1 MLSPLDILGSE
12 GSIARRLERYEQRS
26 EQLAMSEKVN
36 EAFLAKRHLAVEAGT
51 GVGKSFAYL
60 VPAILQTAE
69 IQTEKP
75 EHSDE
80 DEDPFYGDQPA
91 HSTPPGGTF
100 GGEIVP
106 RAVISTHTI
115 SLQEQLI
122 EKDIPFLRSVLPI
135 EFSAVLV
142 KGRSNYLCRRRLR
155 NTLQKRTALIEDRQ
169 QRELERLAEWSSKT
183 ADGSKSD
190 LNPEPAWDV
199 WNEVCCES
207 GNCLGRACTNY
218 KDCFYAKARRRI
230 ANAQL
235 VIVNHAIL
243 FSDLA
248 IRMQGGS
255 ILPPYSL
262 LVFDE
267 AHTMEQV
274 AADHLGLSVTQGQ
287 IEYNLNRLYNDRTEK
302 GLLSGRSDVDKKLTE
317 AAKLGV
323 DEARYRAELFF
334 QDILAWL
341 QKRPGN
347 NGRVREPGIVN
358 NGLTESLRSLTDKL
372 REVIEKTKN
381 PEERQE
387 LRSARDRVLV
397 LADGVNTW
405 LRQGL
410 EDESVYWLEEH
421 RSARGISRVTI
432 NATPL
437 DVGPILREQLFEK
450 IPSVVMT
457 SATLA
462 TSHLAGTPAPPHLA
476 GTPASPTKRAGVPA
490 KKGND
495 PFSFFK
501 GRIGLTA
508 LETLQLGSP
517 FDFEKQAT
525 LVIVKGGPSPTDRDE
540 VLRPHYTAMLKRYIA
555 ETNGGAFVLFTSYQL
570 LKRLASDLTPW
581 LAERNL
587 PLFVHGSGMPR
598 SEMVRRFKE
607 STDAVLFGTD
617 SFWQGVDV
625 PGNAL
630 RNVIITKLPFL
641 VPNQPVVE
649 AKIEA
654 IQTRGG
660 VPFREFQLPQAI
672 LKFKQG
678 FGRLI
683 RTRSDTGLV
692 VVLDSRIQTQSY
704 GRQFVESLPKCSIRV
719 DTVSSSDPLAF

>member
-1 MLSPLDILGSE
+1 MLSLHEILGPD
-12 GSIARRLERYEQRS
+12 GSIARRLERYEKRCQQF
-26 EQLAMSEKVN
+26 EMAEKTN
-36 EAFLAKRHLAVEAGT
+36 AAFVARHHLAVEAGT
-51 GVGKSFAYL
+51 GVGKSYAYL
-60 VPAILQTAE
+60 VPAVLQTAE
-69 IQTEKP
+69 TQLETPKNTP
-75 EHSDE
+75 NE
-80 DEDPFYGDQPA
+80 DDDPFYGDKPA
-91 HSTPPGGTF
+91 HTIPPNDTKDF
-100 GGEIVP
+100 FP

-122 EKDIPFLRSVLPI
+122 EKDIPLLRSALPI

-155 NTLQKRTALIEDRQ
+155 NVFQKRTALIGDYH
-169 QRELERLAEWSSKT
+169 QRELERLAQWAEKT

-190 LNPEPAWDV
+190 LNPEPAWEV
-199 WNEVCCES
+199 WNEVCCET
-207 GNCLGRACTNY
+207 GNCLGRACTDY
-218 KDCFYAKARRRI
+218 KECFYAKARRRI
-230 ANAQL
+230 ANAQII
-235 VIVNHAIL
+235 VVNHAVL

-255 ILPPYSL
+255 ILPTYNL

-287 IEYNLNRLYNDRTEK
+287 IEYNLNRLYNDRTNK
-302 GLLSGRSDVDKKLTE
+302 GLLSGRNDVASQLTE
-317 AAKLGV
+317 TAKLVV
-323 DEARYRAELFF
+323 DETRLRGETFF
-334 QDILAWL
+334 WDLGDWL

-347 NGRVREPGIVN
+347 NGRVRQPNIVN
-358 NGLTESLRSLTDKL
+358 NGLSESIRTLGEKL
-372 REVIEKTKN
+372 REIIEKIKN

-387 LRSARDRVLV
+387 LRAAKDRVMSLGE
-397 LADGVNTW
+397 AVNTW
-405 LRQGL
+405 LRQSL
-410 EDESVYWLEEH
+410 EDESVYWLEQTW
-421 RSARGISRVTI
+421 SARGIPRTTI

-437 DVGPILREQLFEK
+437 DVGPILREHLFEK

-462 TSHLAGTPAPPHLA
+462 TGPYAPPPMA
-476 GTPASPTKRAGVPA
+476 GR
-490 KKGND
+490 KGND
-495 PFSFFK
+495 PFAFFK
-501 GRIGLTA
+501 SRIGLT
-508 LETLQLGSP
+508 TLDSMQLGSP
-517 FDFEKQAT
+517 FDFRKQVT
-525 LVIVKGGPSPTDRDE
+525 LVLVRGGPAPTERDE
-540 VLRPHYTAMLKRYIA
+540 VLRPHYRTMLEKYLA

-570 LKRLASDLTPW
+570 LKRLAADMTPW
-581 LAERNL
+581 MAERNW

-607 STDAVLFGTD
+607 SENAVLFGTD
-617 SFWQGVDV
+617 SFWQGIDV

-654 IQTRGG
+654 IQARGG
-660 VPFREFQLPQAI
+660 VPFRKFQLPQAI

-683 RTRSDTGLV
+683 RTKTDTGLV
-692 VVLDSRIQTQSY
+692 VVLDTRIQTQSY
-704 GRQFVESLPKCSIRV
+704 GRQFLEALPTCTVRV
-719 DTVSSSDPLAF
+719 DSVTPSSF